1 MTKDVKLKVV
11 FAEGSMDDFDGTQE
25 ELDALV
31 AEIKEMVANGA
42 FEDATPITEEEERE
56 LELLMAKQR
65 GVQ

>member
-11 FAEGSMDDFDGTQE
+11 FAEGSMDSFEGTQE

-42 FEDATPITEEEERE
+42 FADATPITEEEEE
-56 LELLMAKQR
+56 EFELLMAKQR